1 MGPGSEAI
9 RRKTRTPL
17 SGMAGRADSKLQRR
31 RVPSAKRKRILQ
43 CRRKESAMKKLET
56 RSMNEVADAP
66 SAVAYSDVQR
76 MIVHVRNQQVIID
89 ADVAKLYGVE
99 TKHINQAVRNNR
111 DKFPIDYV
119 FALTSD
125 EASDLR
131 SKFLTANISSKSRAL
146 PKAFTEKGLYM
157 LATVLKSRRATEA
170 TFAIIETFAKVRF
183 LKRELVD
190 LHTEADKQFHEWT
203 SSYPDIH
210 FVVIPGN
217 HDFFP
222 IAHLLFKEKKMDWRY
237 EFSPNVHFLCD
248 SGTEIDGVKFYGT
261 PWVPIISYSWAF
273 EAEHD
278 VLSKRFSAIPSGLDV
293 LITHSPPRIPGS
305 DVDRSLQTN
314 SEHFGS
320 HELTEAI
327 INKRPRFVFCGH
339 IHTGLHGGVDV
350 ESCRVYNVSRLDE
363 RYDIAFGPTWVE
375 A

>member
-1 MGPGSEAI
+1 MHI
-9 RRKTRTPL
+9 
-17 SGMAGRADSKLQRR
+17 MATSDLHGN
-31 RVPSAKRKRILQ
+31 
-43 CRRKESAMKKLET
+43 LEGLDP
-56 RSMNEVADAP
+56 NE
-66 SAVAYSDVQR
+66 
-76 MIVHVRNQQVIID
+76 
-89 ADVAKLYGVE
+89 ADVVVLAGDIAPLRGRGPW
-99 TKHINQAVRNNR
+99 HINDQ
-111 DKFPIDYV
+111 
-119 FALTSD
+119 
-125 EASDLR
+125 
-131 SKFLTANISSKSRAL
+131 
-146 PKAFTEKGLYM
+146 
-157 LATVLKSRRATEA
+157 
-170 TFAIIETFAKVRF
+170 
-183 LKRELVD
+183 REWINK
-190 LHTEADKQFHEWT
+190 EFYEWT
-203 SSYPDIH
+203 ASYPKIH

-339 IHTGLHGGVDV
+339 IHTGLHGGVDF
-350 ESCRVYNVSRLDE
+350 ESCRIYNVSRLDE
-363 RYDIAFGPTWVE
+363 RYEIAYEPTWVE
-375 A
+375 V